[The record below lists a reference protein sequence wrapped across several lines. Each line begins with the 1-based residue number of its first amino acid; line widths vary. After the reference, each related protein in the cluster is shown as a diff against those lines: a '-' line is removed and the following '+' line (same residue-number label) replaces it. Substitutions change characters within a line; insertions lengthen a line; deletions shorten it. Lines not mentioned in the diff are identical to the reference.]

1 MSGRRI
7 GPLAT
12 SAGSPAPTG
21 RHLELRVID
30 VLTLTDGRI
39 SDVWMVADWLTALTA
54 AGVVQLSDGVTPSAR
69 TDQSVGSSV
78 T

>member
-39 SDVWMVADWLTALTA
+39 SDIVVVADEPGALTALDA
-54 AGVVQLSDGVTPSAR
+54 VRLVAPRTP
-69 TDQSVGSSV
+69 
-78 T
+78 